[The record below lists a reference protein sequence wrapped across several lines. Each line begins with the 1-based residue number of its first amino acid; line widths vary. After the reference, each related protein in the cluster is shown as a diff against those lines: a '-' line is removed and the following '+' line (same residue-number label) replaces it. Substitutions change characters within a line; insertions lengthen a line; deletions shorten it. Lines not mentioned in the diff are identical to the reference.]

1 MQDGGFVSWDEWKPI
16 LNGFNCPCCIG
27 VRLMPTEE
35 ELEQITTDRI
45 ERERVKNAILALEI
59 ESLKKAV
66 EQVENVSR
74 ISDSSSKR

>member
-1 MQDGGFVSWDEWKPI
+1 M
-16 LNGFNCPCCIG
+16 
-27 VRLMPTEE
+27 TEQ
-35 ELEQITTDRI
+35 ELEERISDMIDNHYEEMAERFEKESITRKVRD
-45 ERERVKNAILALEI
+45 AILALEI